1 MLVVNSVS
9 IKNRKQIPTEIK
21 IERFLCTINM
31 GQRSFIA
38 FIFLISIIIFI
49 AQSGANETTLST
61 TNCTLDSLRNAQ
73 KDVEPPAESSSIVR
87 FEFLDCD
94 LPVLPDAVLTDLP
107 ATQSINFTHSNLST
121 ISPYAFSGLRQLET
135 LTIVGNPNLTLFQ
148 SWTPHNLDQ
157 LVKLDVHTN
166 GIFELDTRALHRLP
180 KLMHLNLNNN
190 LIQEIPI
197 GFFNFSLN
205 IETLDLSSN
214 LLSRIE
220 SHTFRALLRLID
232 LNLGHNKINY
242 MDPYSFTTI
251 TRLQRLN
258 LEGNQISTINSVIF
272 HNLAHL
278 EFLNLHAN
286 TLDEDSIEKAAFQ
299 QNSQLLHLDVS
310 NNWLSTIHFN
320 ALDGLISLQ
329 V

>member
-1 MLVVNSVS
+1 
-9 IKNRKQIPTEIK
+9 
-21 IERFLCTINM
+21 M

-49 AQSGANETTLST
+49 AQSGANETTLSKT
-61 TNCTLDSLRNAQ
+61 HCTLDSLRNAQ
-73 KDVEPPAESSSIVR
+73 KDVESPAESSSIVR

-107 ATQSINFTHSNLST
+107 GTESINFTHSNLST

-157 LVKLDVHTN
+157 LDKLDVHTN

-180 KLMHLNLNNN
+180 KLMHLNLNDN
-190 LIQEIPI
+190 LIQEIPV
-197 GFFNFSLN
+197 GFFDFSLN

-232 LNLGHNKINY
+232 LNLAHNKINY

-299 QNSQLLHLDVS
+299 QNSQLTHLDVS

>member
-1 MLVVNSVS
+1 
-9 IKNRKQIPTEIK
+9 
-21 IERFLCTINM
+21 M

-38 FIFLISIIIFI
+38 FIFLISTIIVT
-49 AQSGANETTLST
+49 AQSGENETTLSKT
-61 TNCTLDSLRNAQ
+61 HCTLDSLRNAQ
-73 KDVEPPAESSSIVR
+73 KEVESPTESSSIVK

-107 ATQSINFTHSNLST
+107 GIQSIIFTHSNLST

-135 LTIVGNPNLTLFQ
+135 LTIVDNPNLTLFQ

-180 KLMHLNLNNN
+180 KLMHLNLNDNF
-190 LIQEIPI
+190 IQEIPV
-197 GFFNFSLN
+197 GFFDFSLN

-214 LLSRIE
+214 LLTRIE
-220 SHTFRALLRLID
+220 SYTFRALLRLID
-232 LNLGHNKINY
+232 LNLAHNKINY

-286 TLDEDSIEKAAFQ
+286 TLDDNSIEKEVFQ
-299 QNSQLLHLDVS
+299 QNSKLLHLDVS
-310 NNWLSTIHFN
+310 NNLLTTIHFN
-320 ALDGLISLQ
+320 ALEGLISLQ